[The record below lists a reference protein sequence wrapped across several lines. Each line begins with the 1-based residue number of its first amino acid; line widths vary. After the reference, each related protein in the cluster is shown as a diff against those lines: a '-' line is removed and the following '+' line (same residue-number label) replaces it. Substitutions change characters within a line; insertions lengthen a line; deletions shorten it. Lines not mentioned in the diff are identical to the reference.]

1 MEQIFKQCPACRT
14 TWFDYTDFLADPCL
28 QLIGYQA
35 LFENLSKGLFLFNHS
50 CGTTLSISVET
61 LQHLYDGPVYTER
74 VIGSKRCPRHCLIKS
89 ETRPCPAKCDCAH
102 VRSIMQI
109 IKKWQKGEGI
119 CVKSEAGR
127 HRPLQR

>member
-35 LFENLSKGLFLFNHS
+35 LFENLTKGLFLFNHS
-50 CGTTLSISVET
+50 CGTTMSITVEA
-61 LQHLYDGPVYTER
+61 LQHLYSGPVYTER
-74 VIGSKRCPRHCLIKS
+74 VIGSKKCPGLCLVKK
-89 ETRPCPAKCDCAH
+89 ETGPCPAECDCAY

-109 IKKWQKGEGI
+109 VKQWQKGEI
-119 CVKSEAGR
+119 CVREDAGR
-127 HRPLQR
+127 NLPLQR